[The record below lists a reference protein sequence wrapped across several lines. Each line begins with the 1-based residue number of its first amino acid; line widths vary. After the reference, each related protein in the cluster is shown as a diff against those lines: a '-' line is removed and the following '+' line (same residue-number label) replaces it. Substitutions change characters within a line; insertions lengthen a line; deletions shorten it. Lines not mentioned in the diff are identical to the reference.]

1 MRRPRAWWRLWAAS
15 EPGLQQRYSR
25 QPTREARGRVPHVS
39 KPTECR
45 ASAAGALRRAALR
58 EAVLR
63 NEWRPRTAPGGAGGL
78 ARPGSSTRERPA
90 GQLGR
95 GSHDGAA
102 RRPSTSNR
110 DPGRGRAVPGPGR
123 DPGTRSRAPRRTNS
137 KAVRCIIGIQT
148 TRPLSRRCL
157 FPVHLSACPCPNRAA
172 AGRNAFRG
180 GRTPSPPTRGAF
192 ARAGQPLATNSGRG

>member
-1 MRRPRAWWRLWAAS
+1 MAS
-15 EPGLQQRYSR
+15 V
-25 QPTREARGRVPHVS
+25 PTREARGSVPHVS
-39 KPTECR
+39 RPAECR
-45 ASAAGALRRAALR
+45 SSAAGALRRAALR

-90 GQLGR
+90 GRVGR
-95 GSHDGAA
+95 GSHRWG
-102 RRPSTSNR
+102 RPPPDR
-110 DPGRGRAVPGPGR
+110 LKPGPGRGRAVPGPGR
-123 DPGTRSRAPRRTNS
+123 GPETRSRVPCRTNS
-137 KAVRCIIGIQT
+137 KAVSLVGIQNKIA
-148 TRPLSRRCL
+148 LSRRCL

-192 ARAGQPLATNSGRG
+192 ARAGQPLLINTGRG